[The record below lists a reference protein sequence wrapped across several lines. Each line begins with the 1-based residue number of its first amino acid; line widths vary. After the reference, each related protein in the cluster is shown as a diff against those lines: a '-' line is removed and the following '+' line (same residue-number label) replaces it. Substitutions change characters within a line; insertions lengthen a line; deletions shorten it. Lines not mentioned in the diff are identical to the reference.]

1 MSAAVSSASRS
12 TAIARALA
20 YADSGALR
28 RDLAG
33 LVARRSVSQAPEQR
47 PELYD
52 YLRAAVAPR
61 LEGLGFSCRI
71 EDNPVQDGPPFLLAE
86 RIEAANL
93 PTVLLYAHG
102 DVVRGYDEQWRDGLS
117 PWTLVEEGERWYGRG
132 TADNKG
138 QYCINVAALEQVLA
152 ERGGRL
158 GFNARMLVECGEEVG
173 SPGLHAA
180 CGQWRDALKA
190 DVFIASDGPRLAA
203 DLPTLFLGSRGTLL
217 FDLEVNL
224 RSHAHHSGNWGGV
237 LPNQADPGARAGQP
251 GRRARPPASR
261 RPAPA
266 THPRR
271 RAPRAGHHRG
281 RPRRRRARNG
291 SGLGRA
297 GLSLA
302 ERLFGWNTLEVL
314 AYKTGN
320 PDNPVG
326 AIPGRA
332 AAACNLRFVVGTDWR
347 AASDILR
354 AHLDAHGFG
363 QVQVKVRRGTPPPG
377 WTRTMPGPAGPRHR
391 WPRPPAPHP
400 PSCPTW
406 AAPCPTT
413 RSRTCWDCPRS
424 GCRIPTPP
432 AASTAGR
439 TSAGPGRPSGHGHH
453 GRPVLGP
460 GRAGPG
466 RYGRTPGGHGRLT
479 AAQAAFFPIQSPASS
494 GPHVHTRRRAQSASL
509 PARLSGPV
517 VRARRQYGHPGCG
530 TSIPACRASA

>member
-1 MSAAVSSASRS
+1 M
-12 TAIARALA
+12 
-20 YADSGALR
+20 
-28 RDLAG
+28 
-33 LVARRSVSQAPEQR
+33 
-47 PELYD
+47 
-52 YLRAAVAPR
+52 
-61 LEGLGFSCRI
+61 
-71 EDNPVQDGPPFLLAE
+71 
-86 RIEAANL
+86 
-93 PTVLLYAHG
+93 
-102 DVVRGYDEQWRDGLS
+102 
-117 PWTLVEEGERWYGRG
+117 
-132 TADNKG
+132 
-138 QYCINVAALEQVLA
+138 AALEQVLA

-237 LPNQADPGARAGQP
+237 LPNPGLILAHALASLVDAR
-251 GRRARPPASR
+251 GRLQVDGLRPPPI
-261 RPAPA
+261 PAAVRALA
-266 THPRR
+266 TIEVGRDDD
-271 RAPRAGHHRG
+271 APETDPDWGE
-281 RPRRRRARNG
+281 P
-291 SGLGRA
+291 

-424 GCRIPTPP
+424 GCRIPT
-432 AASTAGR
+432 
-439 TSAGPGRPSGHGHH
+439 
-453 GRPVLGP
+453 
-460 GRAGPG
+460 
-466 RYGRTPGGHGRLT
+466 RL
-479 AAQAAFFPIQSPASS
+479 
-494 GPHVHTRRRAQSASL
+494 L
-509 PARLSGPV
+509 PARPDEHLLAPVARQAMAIMAGLFWDLGEQGPAV
-517 VRARRQYGHPGCG
+517 MAERQAATAG
-530 TSIPACRASA
+530 

>member
-237 LPNQADPGARAGQP
+237 LPNPG
-251 GRRARPPASR
+251 
-261 RPAPA
+261 
-266 THPRR
+266 
-271 RAPRAGHHRG
+271 
-281 RPRRRRARNG
+281 
-291 SGLGRA
+291 
-297 GLSLA
+297 
-302 ERLFGWNTLEVL
+302 
-314 AYKTGN
+314 
-320 PDNPVG
+320 
-326 AIPGRA
+326 
-332 AAACNLRFVVGTDWR
+332 
-347 AASDILR
+347 
-354 AHLDAHGFG
+354 
-363 QVQVKVRRGTPPPG
+363 
-377 WTRTMPGPAGPRHR
+377 
-391 WPRPPAPHP
+391 
-400 PSCPTW
+400 
-406 AAPCPTT
+406 
-413 RSRTCWDCPRS
+413 
-424 GCRIPTPP
+424 
-432 AASTAGR
+432 
-439 TSAGPGRPSGHGHH
+439 
-453 GRPVLGP
+453 
-460 GRAGPG
+460 
-466 RYGRTPGGHGRLT
+466 
-479 AAQAAFFPIQSPASS
+479 
-494 GPHVHTRRRAQSASL
+494 
-509 PARLSGPV
+509 
-517 VRARRQYGHPGCG
+517 
-530 TSIPACRASA
+530 

>member
-28 RDLAG
+28 RDG
-33 LVARRSVSQAPEQR
+33 GPGRPPQRQPAPEQR

-190 DVFIASDGPRLAA
+190 DVFIASDGPR
-203 DLPTLFLGSRGTLL
+203 
-217 FDLEVNL
+217 
-224 RSHAHHSGNWGGV
+224 
-237 LPNQADPGARAGQP
+237 
-251 GRRARPPASR
+251 
-261 RPAPA
+261 
-266 THPRR
+266 RR
-271 RAPRAGHHRG
+271 R
-281 RPRRRRARNG
+281 
-291 SGLGRA
+291 
-297 GLSLA
+297 
-302 ERLFGWNTLEVL
+302 T
-314 AYKTGN
+314 
-320 PDNPVG
+320 
-326 AIPGRA
+326 
-332 AAACNLRFVVGTDWR
+332 
-347 AASDILR
+347 
-354 AHLDAHGFG
+354 
-363 QVQVKVRRGTPPPG
+363 
-377 WTRTMPGPAGPRHR
+377 
-391 WPRPPAPHP
+391 
-400 PSCPTW
+400 
-406 AAPCPTT
+406 
-413 RSRTCWDCPRS
+413 CPRCS
-424 GCRIPTPP
+424 
-432 AASTAGR
+432 
-439 TSAGPGRPSGHGHH
+439 
-453 GRPVLGP
+453 
-460 GRAGPG
+460 
-466 RYGRTPGGHGRLT
+466 
-479 AAQAAFFPIQSPASS
+479 
-494 GPHVHTRRRAQSASL
+494 
-509 PARLSGPV
+509 
-517 VRARRQYGHPGCG
+517 
-530 TSIPACRASA
+530 

>member
-237 LPNQADPGARAGQP
+237 LPNPGLILAHALASLVDARGRLQVDGLRPPPIPAAV
-251 GRRARPPASR
+251 RRALSTIEVGRDDD
-261 RPAPA
+261 APE
-266 THPRR
+266 TDPDWGE
-271 RAPRAGHHRG
+271 P
-281 RPRRRRARNG
+281 
-291 SGLGRA
+291 

-332 AAACNLRFVVGTDWR
+332 AATCNLRFVVGTDWR

-363 QVQVKVRRGTPPPG
+363 QVQVKVRRGTPA
-377 WTRTMPGPAGPRHR
+377 TRLDPDDAWARWAAASLAATTGAAPAILPNLGGTVPNDAFSDVLGLPTIWVPHSYPACCQHGPDEHLLAPVARQAMAIMAGLFWDLGEQGPAVMAERQ
-391 WPRPPAPHP
+391 
-400 PSCPTW
+400 
-406 AAPCPTT
+406 AA
-413 RSRTCWDCPRS
+413 
-424 GCRIPTPP
+424 
-432 AASTAGR
+432 TAG
-439 TSAGPGRPSGHGHH
+439 
-453 GRPVLGP
+453 
-460 GRAGPG
+460 
-466 RYGRTPGGHGRLT
+466 
-479 AAQAAFFPIQSPASS
+479 
-494 GPHVHTRRRAQSASL
+494 
-509 PARLSGPV
+509 
-517 VRARRQYGHPGCG
+517 
-530 TSIPACRASA
+530 

>member
-1 MSAAVSSASRS
+1 MSAAVSSASRA

-33 LVARRSVSQAPEQR
+33 LVARRSVNQAPEQR

-237 LPNQADPGARAGQP
+237 LPNPGLILAHALASLVDAR
-251 GRRARPPASR
+251 GRLQVDGLRPPPI
-261 RPAPA
+261 PAAVRALA
-266 THPRR
+266 TIEVGRDDD
-271 RAPRAGHHRG
+271 APETDPDWGE
-281 RPRRRRARNG
+281 P
-291 SGLGRA
+291 

-332 AAACNLRFVVGTDWR
+332 AATCNLRFVVGTDWR

-377 WTRTMPGPAGPRHR
+377 WTRTTPGPAGPRHR

-424 GCRIPTPP
+424 GCRIPTPCCQHGPDEHLLAPVARQAMAIMAGLFWDLGEQGP
-432 AASTAGR
+432 AVMAERQAATAG
-439 TSAGPGRPSGHGHH
+439 
-453 GRPVLGP
+453 
-460 GRAGPG
+460 
-466 RYGRTPGGHGRLT
+466 
-479 AAQAAFFPIQSPASS
+479 
-494 GPHVHTRRRAQSASL
+494 
-509 PARLSGPV
+509 
-517 VRARRQYGHPGCG
+517 
-530 TSIPACRASA
+530 